1 MRMRRTFGLGRGARL
16 QWRRWAIAAVAIP
29 MVLLGAG
36 VAYAKARTPAAAT
49 TDDAERPLQ
58 EAMDDLRTKLG
69 ITQPVR
75 VKLVPHNPHVFSVRP
90 ADQDGVFVV
99 QVDAGALA
107 MLTPDEL
114 HAALA
119 HELGHV
125 WVYTHHPYLQTER
138 LANDVARRVV
148 SRDSLASV
156 YEKVWRVQGVKGS
169 LARFLGE

>member
-1 MRMRRTFGLGRGARL
+1 MRMRRTFGSRRRTRS
-16 QWRRWAIAAVAIP
+16 QWRRWAIAAFAIP

-36 VAYAKARTPAAAT
+36 VAYAKTRGQAA
-49 TDDAERPLQ
+49 DDLERPLQ
-58 EAMDDLRTKLG
+58 EAMDELRVKLG
-69 ITQPVR
+69 ITQAVR
-75 VKLVPHNPHVFSVRP
+75 VSLVPHNPHVFSVRP
-90 ADQDGVFVV
+90 ADEKGVFIV
-99 QVDAGALA
+99 QVDAEALK

-156 YEKVWRVQGVKGS
+156 YEKVWRAQGVKGS